1 MHPDPEMLEYAART
15 IGSAEAMVITAGA
28 GMGVDS
34 GLPDFRGPEGFW
46 RDYPPFAKLG
56 LSFEQ
61 LATPGWFERDP
72 ALAWG
77 FYGHR
82 LERYRRT
89 TPHEGFSWLRRWAQ
103 ARPHGHFVFTSNV
116 DGQFQKAGFAEE
128 RVIECHG
135 SLLHFQCVKPCCAA
149 TWPAPAE
156 LPFTVDSV
164 TMRATGE
171 LPLCRSCG
179 GLARP
184 NVLMFDDESWSPGR
198 TSTQQVR
205 FQTWLRSLA
214 RGRFVVIELGAG
226 TRVSTVRTASER
238 MAAAGRVPLIR
249 INPEDVAGPPNAVV
263 LAGTALTVLR
273 EIDARIAAREASGSE

>member
-89 TPHEGFSWLRRWAQ
+89 TP
-103 ARPHGHFVFTSNV
+103 TK
-116 DGQFQKAGFAEE
+116 D
-128 RVIECHG
+128 
-135 SLLHFQCVKPCCAA
+135 
-149 TWPAPAE
+149 
-156 LPFTVDSV
+156 
-164 TMRATGE
+164 
-171 LPLCRSCG
+171 
-179 GLARP
+179 
-184 NVLMFDDESWSPGR
+184 SPGC
-198 TSTQQVR
+198 
-205 FQTWLRSLA
+205 
-214 RGRFVVIELGAG
+214 
-226 TRVSTVRTASER
+226 
-238 MAAAGRVPLIR
+238 AAGRKQ
-249 INPEDVAGPPNAVV
+249 GPMAILCSRPTSMDNSRKRV
-263 LAGTALTVLR
+263 LPRSA
-273 EIDARIAAREASGSE
+273 